1 MFLSKTL
8 KKIILNFLVFTLLGT
23 AFAYQVM
30 ANKVVEQKGSYG
42 VIKGI
47 IIDDSGKPLASAL
60 ISIFRRGTLRVLKQ
74 IKSAADGSFITRIV
88 PGTYTLLAKANG
100 YNEVSLNN
108 IQVNQSGE
116 AYYGLRLERAGS
128 GRTFSEKKADRNNPK
143 WAIRAAQSQR
153 SIYQAGEGEDS
164 TVAAVESRGE
174 RKNQNVEE
182 KIGIADDTGGDE
194 DEKQGGRL
202 HGQNLIE
209 TYAASTAGGESFVGF
224 NFATVQPI
232 GGNTKVI
239 FAGQTGT
246 SKLAPNRFE
255 AAIESRLNDS
265 HEVRL
270 SVSAAKLGSFTPA
283 GQTDSRDLGQL
294 SFQAFDQW
302 QVREGFIFVY
312 GFDYARLVGAGDD
325 AAISPRL
332 GVQYDLD
339 SKTRLNASYTGATEE
354 RTWQSAID
362 MEGESVLFRGAMPAE
377 KVAEVGDRP
386 VLNRNR
392 RFEIGIERVL
402 DNNSSLEAAAFFDTF
417 SGRGV
422 GLAGLPM
429 GFLSGNNDENS
440 PVQTVNQ
447 SGKAQGVRIAYN
459 RRFGKMFRAGAGYA
473 FGRGQKLSS
482 AGLKDPQAI
491 FANQLFQ
498 TFVAQVTAD
507 LKRGTSVKTVFRLSP
522 EATVFAID
530 PFAGKMAI
538 YDPSVSILVIQ
549 SLPTW
554 GLPFRA
560 EAVID
565 ARNLLDYAIQAQGED
580 GTIRLNSARRGLR
593 GGISVR
599 F

>member
-1 MFLSKTL
+1 MFSSKTL

-23 AFAYQVM
+23 AFAYEVK

-47 IIDDSGKPLASAL
+47 IVDDSGQPLASAL
-60 ISIFRRGTLRVLKQ
+60 ISIFRTGTLRVLKQ

-88 PGTYTLLAKANG
+88 PGTYTLLAKADG

-128 GRTFSEKKADRNNPK
+128 GRTFAEKKVDRNNPK
-143 WAIRAAQSQR
+143 WAVRAAQSQR

-164 TVAAVESRGE
+164 TVAAVERKAVE
-174 RKNQNVEE
+174 RKNENVEE
-182 KIGIADDTGGDE
+182 RIGIVGADE

-209 TYAASTAGGESFVGF
+209 TYAASTAGGEPFVGF

-232 GGNTKVI
+232 NENTKVI

-270 SVSAAKLGSFTPA
+270 SVSAAKVGSFTPA
-283 GQTDSRDLGQL
+283 GQTDSRDLGQI

-312 GFDYARLVGAGDD
+312 GFDYARFVGAGDD
-325 AAISPRL
+325 AAVSPRL
-332 GVQYDLD
+332 GMQYDLD
-339 SKTRLNASYTGATEE
+339 SRTKLNASYTGATEE

-377 KVAEVGDRP
+377 KVAEVNDRP

-402 DNNSSLEAAAFFDTF
+402 DNNSSLEAAGFFDTF

-422 GLAGLPM
+422 GLVGLPM
-429 GFLSGNNDENS
+429 GFLSGNDDNS

-447 SGKAQGVRIAYN
+447 SGKAQGIRIAYN

-482 AGLKDPQAI
+482 DGLKDPQAI

-565 ARNLLDYAIQAQGED
+565 ARNLLDYAIQAQNED